1 MQGGLRVAL
10 HPFLCTSTTIPWILW
25 NLKECKM
32 IKVNITSSAS
42 FTVTPERLLATGA
55 KADAKLIKAE
65 PYEMSLVEFCAKCSS
80 PMRKEVEAY
89 LEKRLTI
96 AKQEMAATTIKE
108 EPKEGYKPGNRFQAM
123 NSMVKKLKSDFTGEL
138 STDEKGEWLASF
150 VGNTCFHTTAATIQM
165 GVSNGTLYVWFPKDW
180 YKANQA
186 KCQKV
191 IQVIRGACRGSKLE
205 YGELVNGQLPI
216 KVRGAWARPEI

>member
-1 MQGGLRVAL
+1 
-10 HPFLCTSTTIPWILW
+10 
-25 NLKECKM
+25 M

-42 FTVTPERLLATGA
+42 FTVTSDRLLATGA
-55 KADAKLIKAE
+55 KADAKLIKVE
-65 PYEMSLVEFCAKCSS
+65 PYEMSLVEFCSKCSAA
-80 PMRKEVEAY
+80 MRKEVEVY

-96 AKQEMAATTIKE
+96 AKEIVAAKE
-108 EPKEGYKPGNRFQAM
+108 VPKEGYKPGNRFQAM
-123 NSMVKKLKSDFTGEL
+123 NSMVKKLKSDFSGEF

-216 KVRGAWARPEI
+216 KVRGTWARPEI